1 MRRLCATGAR
11 DGTGRSFISTQRSRP
26 AASSATARTD
36 ACFDESVYDEDDGNN
51 YAVFGTVPSP
61 AAANDDG
68 NDDDNAVLADSTS
81 PTRLYSLARPV
92 RFTDVS
98 VAVRAV
104 RSDNNDRS

>member
-1 MRRLCATGAR
+1 MLLVH
-11 DGTGRSFISTQRSRP
+11 GTGQDGASLVHRDRGRPPAVRQRAPTRV
-26 AASSATARTD
+26 
-36 ACFDESVYDEDDGNN
+36 DESVYDEDDGNN